1 MNRRIL
7 QIAIPSIVSNLTV
20 PLLSM
25 ADTAIAGHLDSAS
38 CIGAIALGSM
48 MFSMVFWLFGFL
60 RMGTGGLT
68 AQACGAGNREE
79 CFAVL
84 ARALSLALVIGL
96 LIVALQRPIL
106 DVTFRFVTVSAATAP
121 LVRDYFTILVWGA
134 PAVLS
139 VYGFCGWFLGMQDAR
154 SPMVLSI
161 FQNLLN
167 VLLSLV
173 LVFGFRC
180 GVSGIALGTLC
191 SQCAG
196 LLLAVLLFHRRH
208 GDFLRQGGRDLRRRV
223 WQLFRRREPFL
234 LFFRV
239 NRDIFFRTLFLVSV
253 TTGFTAFGVRL
264 GDTVLAANALLMQ
277 YFLFF
282 SYFMDGFAYSGEA
295 LGGHCFGARRRDEFL
310 CLTKNLFCWGAG
322 LAVFFFVF
330 YGVAGSALL
339 HLFTSQSEVIAA
351 ASESLPF
358 VWFLPFAGVSAF
370 LFDGLFIGVSATRSM
385 CVSMAL
391 AALVY
396 FSTLLLFPL
405 SNSVLWSAFLTYL
418 FVRSFVQATLYRK
431 VVATIP
437 LQAKGNF

>member
-7 QIAIPSIVSNLTV
+7 QIAIPSIISNLTV

-48 MFSMVFWLFGFL
+48 VFSMVFWLFGFL

-79 CFAVL
+79 CLAVL

-96 LIVALQRPIL
+96 FIIALQRPIL
-106 DVTFRFVTVSAATAP
+106 DVTFRFVTVSDATAP
-121 LVRDYFTILVWGA
+121 LVSDYFSILVWGA

-139 VYGFCGWFLGMQDAR
+139 LYAFCGWFLGMQDAR
-154 SPMVLSI
+154 SPMVLSV

-196 LLLAVLLFHRRH
+196 LLLAVLLFRHRH
-208 GDFLRQGGRDLRRRV
+208 GAYLRQGGRELRRRV
-223 WQLFRRREPFL
+223 WHLFRRREPFR

-239 NRDIFFRTLFLVSV
+239 NRDIFLRTLFLLSV
-253 TTGFTAFGVRL
+253 TTSFTAYGALL
-264 GDTVLAANALLMQ
+264 GDTVLAANAILMQ
-277 YFLFF
+277 FFLFF

-295 LGGHCFGARRRDEFL
+295 LGGHCLGACRRDEFL
-310 CLTKNLFCWGAG
+310 RLTKSLFVWGAG
-322 LAVFFFVF
+322 LAVLFFVL
-330 YGVAGSALL
+330 YGVAGAALL
-339 HLFTSQSEVIAA
+339 RVFTTRPEVVAA
-351 ASESLPF
+351 ASESLPY
-358 VWFLPFAGVSAF
+358 VCLLPFAGVSAF
-370 LFDGLFIGVSATRSM
+370 LFDGLFIGVSATRSL
-385 CVSMAL
+385 CVSMAV
-391 AALVY
+391 AAFSYFLV
-396 FSTLLLFPL
+396 LNLFPPSCDL
-405 SNSVLWSAFLTYL
+405 LWTAFLTFL
-418 FVRSFVQATLYRK
+418 FLRSLVQAALYRK

-437 LQAKGNF
+437 LQAKGNS